1 MTNLCC
7 CGDRRCKKHLLLY
20 GKGWLDEPVTGSI
33 ASTQYLHM
41 LELLSSLA
49 GEAGEDNERCPDN
62 RVSNTD
68 IRACGIKLK
77 VNVTFKRL

>member
-1 MTNLCC
+1 MGGRG

-20 GKGWLDEPVTGSI
+20 SKGQLDEPITSSI

-41 LELLSSLA
+41 LGLLSPLA
-49 GEAGEDNERCPDN
+49 EEAGEDNERCSDN

-77 VNVTFKRL
+77 VNVTFKWL